1 MTNFKCQYP
10 NCDCAISFPDGYK
23 PSVAT
28 ECPKSVTCFQ
38 YDDLINKTLYEQT
51 RKQIVTHIH
60 DLIEEQTIKK
70 FPAEHRNHLGASV
83 IGDNCSRRLWYSFRW
98 CKLEQFEGRMRRLFD
113 RGNQEE
119 AKFIELLRSIGFTIW
134 EVDPDTGKQ
143 FRIYG
148 IEGHFGGSGDS
159 KALMPWFPDM
169 PILLEFKTHNTKS
182 FCHLVANT
190 LKLSKP
196 QHYNQICIYSYKF
209 KLKYCLYCAI
219 NKNDDD
225 LYFELIEADWN
236 LAQQLENKAYDII
249 NSQIP
254 LPKISEHS
262 SYFDCK
268 FCSFNG
274 ICHHNE
280 EVDKNCRSCK
290 FSKPIEEANW
300 FCTKHNQII
309 PNNAISQSWSCHVSI
324 NI

>member
-1 MTNFKCQYP
+1 MTN
-10 NCDCAISFPDGYK
+10 
-23 PSVAT
+23 
-28 ECPKSVTCFQ
+28 FQ
-38 YDDLINKTLYEQT
+38 YDDLINKTLSEQT
-51 RKQIVTHIH
+51 RKQIVTRIH

-113 RGNQEE
+113 RGQQEE
-119 AKFIELLRSIGFTIW
+119 AKFIELLRSIGFIIW

-148 IEGHFGGSGDS
+148 VENHFGGSGDS
-159 KALMPWFPDM
+159 KAIMPWFPDM

-196 QHYNQICIYSYKF
+196 QHYNQMCAYGKGYGF
-209 KLKYCLYCAI
+209 KYGLYCAI

-225 LYFELIEADWN
+225 LYFELVELDWN
-236 LAQQLENKAYDII
+236 LAIQNENKAKDII
-249 NSQIP
+249 TSNIP
-254 LPKISEHS
+254 PQRISNQS
-262 SYFDCK
+262 SYFECK
-268 FCSFNG
+268 YCNFVG

-280 EVDKNCRSCK
+280 PVEKNCRSCK
-290 FSKPIEEANW
+290 YAEPAEAASWKCNK
-300 FCTKHNQII
+300 FNSII
-309 PNNAISQSWSCHVSI
+309 PNDFIAKGCESHVSI
-324 NI
+324 NN